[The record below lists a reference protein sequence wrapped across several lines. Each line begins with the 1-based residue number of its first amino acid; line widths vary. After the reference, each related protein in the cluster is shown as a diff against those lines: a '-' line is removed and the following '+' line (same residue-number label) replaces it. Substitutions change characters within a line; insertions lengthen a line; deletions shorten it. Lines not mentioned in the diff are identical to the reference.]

1 MTRQTIRRVND
12 CRIIVQN
19 VTSDL
24 VVLAIDDRDRP
35 KILLNYA
42 NNMCSPWSQPER
54 TFWKG
59 CWLRL
64 LIEREDVS
72 YFFLTMIRS
81 GVPVKP

>member
-1 MTRQTIRRVND
+1 MQTIRRVND

-24 VVLAIDDRDRP
+24 VVLAIGDRDRP
-35 KILLNYA
+35 QILPNYA
-42 NNMCSPWSQPER
+42 NNMCFPWSQPESA
-54 TFWKG
+54 FWKG
-59 CWLRL
+59 CLLRV
-64 LIEREDVS
+64 LIERYDVS